1 MHNFLV
7 NKFNKTSFAQESQ
20 KMCLECRVAS
30 NPSVGFQLDDF
41 HFNCF
46 NSVFNLITWMCRPV
60 SVPAHPRILAGRWFL
75 QISPNISPNISGEQG
90 VAGFPEI
97 LAKLVHDSL
106 KKIYFMKF
114 LTNLRAQRGKIF
126 KYTFDFSWVF
136 LQKFLTT
143 PARASESRL
152 RSQMIVGS
160 SIKRTALDEIYHIH
174 ISLYRVSSK
183 FTRFISLLK
192 IDPMLKIIFHELIEF
207 QRNL

>member
-1 MHNFLV
+1 MPFCDIRKFCTTANAVFLFENRNFLMHRPHQI
-7 NKFNKTSFAQESQ
+7 FDYIIDLTYS
-20 KMCLECRVAS
+20 
-30 NPSVGFQLDDF
+30 
-41 HFNCF
+41 
-46 NSVFNLITWMCRPV
+46 LITWMCRPV

-126 KYTFDFSWVF
+126 KYIFDFSWVF

-143 PARASESRL
+143 RNKLARAARKNFEY
-152 RSQMIVGS
+152 IIHFS
-160 SIKRTALDEIYHIH
+160 SFHKEI
-174 ISLYRVSSK
+174 LYTLARAAREN
-183 FTRFISLLK
+183 F
-192 IDPMLKIIFHELIEF
+192 
-207 QRNL
+207 